1 MNGLIRKDL
10 YSLRGSLK
18 ITALLITVFGIIF
31 IQESGFPFIAV
42 TIFIMA
48 TLVISTI
55 SLDETTRWD
64 KYSLTLPISRKD
76 IVRGKYALLLILSL
90 IGMIIGLII
99 SSAYSMMVSK
109 TSLDDILLF
118 AVLLFAVAVSLTSI
132 ALPVIYK
139 IGADKGHIIAV
150 VCIALPIV
158 AIIILT
164 SVVNISIESILLSD
178 EIITTGCLII
188 SAAVFA
194 ASYFASM
201 RIYTNKDL

>member
-10 YSLRGSLK
+10 YSLKGSLK
-18 ITALLITVFGIIF
+18 ITALLIAVFGIMF

-55 SLDETTRWD
+55 SLDETIKWD

-76 IVRGKYALLLILSL
+76 IIRSKYALMLILSL
-90 IGMIIGLII
+90 IGMMIGLII
-99 SSAYSMMVSK
+99 SSAYSVIVSK
-109 TSLDDILLF
+109 TPLDNILLF

-132 ALPVIYK
+132 ALPIIYK

-150 VCIALPIV
+150 VCIVLPIA
-158 AIIILT
+158 AIIMLT
-164 SVVNISIESILLSD
+164 SIVDTSIELMPLSD
-178 EIITTGCLII
+178 HVLTVGCLII

-194 ASYFASM
+194 MSYFTSM
-201 RIYTNKDL
+201 RIYANKDL